1 MPRSRGDRGPGKEGD
16 PQTQPMP
23 LGELK
28 EYVEWVKAQKPPTPK
43 SKGSQPPAPKP
54 AEPNDPGTKEPTE

>member
-16 PQTQPMP
+16 PQTRAMP

-28 EYVEWVKAQKPPTPK
+28 DYVEWVKAQKPPTPK

-54 AEPNDPGTKEPTE
+54 AEPQDPGTKEPTE

>member
-1 MPRSRGDRGPGKEGD
+1 
-16 PQTQPMP
+16 MP

-28 EYVEWVKAQKPPTPK
+28 DYAEWVKSQEPPTPK

-54 AEPNDPGTKEPTE
+54 AEPQDPGTKEPTE